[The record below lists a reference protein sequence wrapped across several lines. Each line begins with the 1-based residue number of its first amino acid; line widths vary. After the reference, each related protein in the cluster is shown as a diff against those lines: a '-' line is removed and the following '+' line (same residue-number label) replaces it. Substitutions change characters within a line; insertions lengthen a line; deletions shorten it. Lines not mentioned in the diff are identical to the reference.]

1 MKPICGQ
8 FVEAPTSQSTL
19 FSWENVSLMGDH
31 EMENVSDFTQLNED
45 IETEVEN
52 EMDEEEYSLMYT

>member
-1 MKPICGQ
+1 
-8 FVEAPTSQSTL
+8 
-19 FSWENVSLMGDH
+19 MGDH